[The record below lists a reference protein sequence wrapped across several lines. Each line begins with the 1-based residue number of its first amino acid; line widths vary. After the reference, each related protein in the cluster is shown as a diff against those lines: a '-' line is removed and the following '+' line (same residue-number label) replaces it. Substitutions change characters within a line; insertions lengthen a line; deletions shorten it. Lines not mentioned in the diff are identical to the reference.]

1 VKIPIPNEDAQLKN
15 TRIRS
20 NIRATDSLVLKAIKD
35 SSRGM
40 RVITVSLRDIE
51 KLTLISKTSI
61 GRSIKRLMV
70 SGVLKRFPIAN
81 HPQAA
86 ARYEILDTEALTLE
100 PSPLWSRKGLG
111 TTPAHIYQSMVPGTE
126 YTVRELGALTDIPVS
141 TIRSNLKKLYSAA
154 LIDGINRIDGANPR
168 KRHWVRID
176 DDAFLIETEVR
187 LMAEQEEM
195 THRRIRREQNEW
207 RTESRSL
214 ASFSRTGT
222 SNAYKAS

>member
-1 VKIPIPNEDAQLKN
+1 MEIPVPNPGAQL
-15 TRIRS
+15 TRRRVRS
-20 NIRATDSLVLKAIKD
+20 NVLATDSLVLKAIMD

-40 RVITVSLRDIE
+40 RVITLSLRDIE

-61 GRSIKRLMV
+61 GRSIKRLMA
-70 SGVLKRFPIAN
+70 SGVIKRFPIAN
-81 HPQAA
+81 HPHAA
-86 ARYEILDTEALTLE
+86 ARYEILEADAFTLE

-126 YTVRELGALTDIPVS
+126 YTVRELGALTGVPVS

-154 LIDGINRIDGANPR
+154 LIDGINRVDDANPR

-176 DDAFLIETEVR
+176 DDAFLIETEER

-195 THRRIRREQNEW
+195 THRRIRYEQNEW